1 MTGGRRE
8 GASTPSGTMAA
19 VGLLGLPLPGL
30 PFPGDLRLAA
40 GNAWDAVVRGQLADL
55 RPTPGVVV
63 DETPQRSI
71 TRYTVDPGARSGLPV
86 LLVPPLAAPATAFD
100 LRRGCSLVEHLVA
113 RGREVYLVDYGPV
126 AFADRG
132 LGIEHWVDDVL
143 PGAVEVVTRDGAAG
157 VHLLGWSLG
166 GIFALFTAAAHPEL
180 PLRSVTAVASP
191 LDISAVPLL
200 APFRPIA
207 RYGGNRA
214 VGMAYRSLGSIPAPL
229 TRWAFQL
236 SSLEKYLTKPLA
248 VLANLD
254 DREFLEQ
261 IEAVDHFMAGM
272 YAYPGRTFGQLY
284 HAVFRTDDLAGGT
297 LELGG
302 RRVSLAAVGL
312 DVHVVGGSGDSLAPL
327 AAVRHAV
334 DLLTGARSVEV
345 TTAPGGHLGVLT
357 GREARTTTWPAL
369 DRFFAAHDDAPD
381 RDG

>member
-1 MTGGRRE
+1 M
-8 GASTPSGTMAA
+8 
-19 VGLLGLPLPGL
+19 GLLGLPLPGL
-30 PFPGDLRLAA
+30 PLPGDLRLAA

-63 DETPQRSI
+63 DETPQRTI
-71 TRYTVDPGARSGLPV
+71 TRFTVDPDARTGLPV

-132 LGIEHWVDDVL
+132 LGIEHWVDDLL
-143 PGAVEVVTRDGAAG
+143 PGAVQVVARNSAEGGGADGG

-166 GIFALFTAAAHPEL
+166 GIFALFTAAAHPGL

-214 VGMAYRSLGSIPAPL
+214 VGVLYRSMGSIPAPL

-248 VLANLD
+248 LLANLD

-261 IEAVDHFMAGM
+261 VEAVDHFMAGM

-297 LELGG
+297 LDLGG
-302 RRVSLAAVGL
+302 RRVSLASVGL
-312 DVHVVGGSGDSLAPL
+312 DVHVVGGSAESLAPL
-327 AAVRHAV
+327 RSVHRAV

-357 GREARTTTWPAL
+357 GREARTTTWPAV
-369 DRFFAAHDDAPD
+369 DRFLAAHDGPAP
-381 RDG
+381 G